1 MNGGERVRDRIGAA
15 PPILSALL
23 GLYPAEF
30 RIRFR
35 GELAG
40 VLDEFWAG
48 AGAVSWIGR
57 VRLSLRLA
65 LDLLRGAVA
74 ERFGN
79 WGPSGLQGGGLRRT
93 GQPKPA
99 FLDALLLD
107 IRIALRGLRRR
118 PAFSAMVIVTLGAG
132 IGGVTAM
139 WSVVDG
145 VLLRP
150 LPYSQSERLV
160 RIWKHWEKERHWPSS
175 AAEYFAFSKGAR
187 TIEAI
192 ALIAPTSRTIEGGAF
207 AGREPAA
214 LVSANFFDVLGVAP
228 VLGRAFRSGEDRP
241 GTPRT
246 VVLSSELWRSDFGA
260 DSGVIGRVIR
270 VNDQPHQIVGVAPPR
285 FRWLE
290 RPDGNGWWA
299 GPPARLWVA
308 DELDPASELFFYEA
322 IARTR
327 PGVSPAQVASDLGTI
342 VEPELRAHLPVPPRV
357 DPATLMTVAPIYDVV
372 YGPVRDRVILP
383 LAAVLLVLA
392 LVCTNVANLLLSRLP
407 ARRAELAMR
416 GALGASRSRL
426 VRQLLTESVVLSL
439 LAALVGTLVAYWATR
454 AVASLGPREIP
465 RLEDVSINATA
476 LLVSLL
482 LGVVCALAFGLAP
495 AWTGSRAARTLDL
508 GTAGGRV
515 SARNRGRALLLAG
528 EVALALVLLSG
539 AALMGRSFSRLHG
552 IDLGIESINTLT
564 ATVSLPSE
572 GYQRDLGP
580 ISGGARAV
588 ALLPTWDSFL
598 KNLVQRLDAD
608 PRVVGSATAVTPP
621 LGGVAWSNTL
631 EPEGWNP
638 AQLAGVSQVVV
649 PRKVVS
655 PEYFTTLGIPLLQG
669 RLLAADDRSGAPL
682 VAVINR
688 ALAQRFWRGEN
699 PVGKRFARW
708 RAVLDRDSLR
718 GGREWAEVVG
728 VVGDVREVSY
738 TEAPG
743 PIAYF
748 AISQN
753 AARVI
758 GDYEYAG
765 RQFAVVIR
773 AKGDP
778 ATMGPALRAVVR
790 TLDPRVPVHDVKT
803 LDSVVDASLRGPR
816 FYAFLFSIFGVFAL
830 LLAAAGVTGVLA
842 CLVSQRT
849 HEIGI
854 RMALGAAPRAV
865 VALVLRQVAVA
876 SVLGLLIGLAMS
888 LGATRLLRSWL
899 YEIAPTDP
907 ASLIAAATLLLLSA
921 GVAAFFPAR
930 RAASVSPMQ
939 ALRAE

>member
-1 MNGGERVRDRIGAA
+1 MSEGKRGRGTSGTA
-15 PPILSALL
+15 PPILVALL
-23 GLYPAEF
+23 ALYPAEF

-40 VLDEFWAG
+40 VLDEFWAE
-48 AGAVSWIGR
+48 AGTVSWFAR

-74 ERFGN
+74 EWFGS
-79 WGPSGLQGGGLRRT
+79 WGSGDLQGSGLRRT
-93 GQPKPA
+93 GQPKPPL
-99 FLDALLLD
+99 LDALLLD

-139 WSVVDG
+139 WSVLDG

-160 RIWKHWEKERHWPSS
+160 RIWKRWEKERHWPSS

-192 ALIAPTSRTIEGGAF
+192 ALITLTSRTIEGGAF
-207 AGREPAA
+207 AAREPAA

-246 VVLSSELWRSDFGA
+246 VVLSSELWRSDFGG
-260 DSGVIGRVIR
+260 DSGVIGRTIR
-270 VNDQPHQIVGVAPPR
+270 LNGQPHQIVGVAPPR

-308 DELDPASELFFYEA
+308 DELDPASESFFYEA

-327 PGVSPAQVASDLGTI
+327 PGVRPAQVASDLGTI

-357 DPATLMTVAPIYDVV
+357 DPATLMTVEPLYDVV

-392 LVCTNVANLLLSRLP
+392 LVCANVANLLLSRLP

-439 LAALVGTLVAYWATR
+439 LAALVGTLVAYWATT
-454 AVASLGPREIP
+454 VTVSLGPREIP
-465 RLEDVSINATA
+465 RLEDVSVNATA
-476 LLVSLL
+476 LLVSLF
-482 LGVVCALAFGLAP
+482 LGVVCALGFGLAP
-495 AWTGSRAARTLDL
+495 AWTGSRAARTLNL
-508 GTAGGRV
+508 GTAGGQV
-515 SARNRGRALLLAG
+515 STRNRGRALLLAG
-528 EVALALVLLSG
+528 QVALALVLLSC
-539 AALMGRSFSRLHG
+539 AALMGRSFGRLHG
-552 IDLGIESINTLT
+552 IDLGIESVHTLT
-564 ATVSLPSE
+564 ATVSLPRE
-572 GYQRDLGP
+572 RYEEDLGP
-580 ISGGARAV
+580 LPGGERAV
-588 ALLPTWDSFL
+588 RLSPAWDGFL
-598 KNLVQRLDAD
+598 KDLVRRLDAD
-608 PRVVGSATAVTPP
+608 PRVVASATAITPP

-631 EPEGWNP
+631 EPEGWSP
-638 AQLAGVSQVVV
+638 AQLAGVSQLRV

-655 PEYFTTLGIPLLQG
+655 PEYFSTLGISLLQG
-669 RLLAADDRSGAPL
+669 RLLEAGDRSGAPL

-688 ALAQRFWRGEN
+688 ALAKRFWPGEN

-708 RAVLDRDSLR
+708 RAVLDGDSLR

-738 TEAPG
+738 TEAAG
-743 PIAYF
+743 PMAYF

-753 AARVI
+753 AARESY
-758 GDYEYAG
+758 GSEYMG
-765 RQFAVVIR
+765 RQFSVVIR
-773 AKGDP
+773 GNGD
-778 ATMGPALRAVVR
+778 ASQLASDLRAVVR
-790 TLDPRVPVHDVKT
+790 DLDPSVPVHDIKT
-803 LDSVVDASLRGPR
+803 VASIVDESLRAPR

-849 HEIGI
+849 REIGV

-865 VALVLRQVAVA
+865 VALVLRQVTAA
-876 SVLGLLIGLAMS
+876 SVLGLLVGLALS

-907 ASLIAAATLLLLSA
+907 VSLIAAATLLLLSA